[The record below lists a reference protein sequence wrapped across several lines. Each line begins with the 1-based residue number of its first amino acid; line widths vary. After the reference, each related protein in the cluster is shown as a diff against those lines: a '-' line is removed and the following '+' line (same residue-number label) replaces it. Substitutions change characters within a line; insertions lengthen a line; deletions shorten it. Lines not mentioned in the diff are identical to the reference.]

1 MSAIVYIRDCKR
13 NLIKVRALLDTCA
26 TANFTS
32 ESIAKRL
39 GLHVIAH
46 SLPIGAINT
55 ISTESRGLVKI
66 TIQST
71 IDSFCKELTCLT
83 IPIITDLIPS
93 EIFPRESI
101 KIPSNIRLA
110 DPEFHLPRSVDLL
123 IGSGATLS
131 MFFIGQI
138 NLSHEGHD
146 LYLQKT
152 RLGWVVAGDTSTQ
165 NTTETACYL
174 TTLENQLNKF
184 WTIEEIATD
193 RPKSNEEIKCKH
205 IF

>member
-26 TANFTS
+26 IANFIS

-123 IGSGATLS
+123 IGSDATLS
-131 MFFIGQI
+131 MFSIGQI

-146 LYLQKT
+146 MYLQKT

-165 NTTETACYL
+165 NTTETA
-174 TTLENQLNKF
+174 
-184 WTIEEIATD
+184 
-193 RPKSNEEIKCKH
+193 
-205 IF
+205 